1 MVYGSPLTL
10 PGEFLE
16 DSSPPSASFL
26 QELREKMSGFQP
38 PDVKR
43 PTFSPV
49 LESSDG
55 LREAELV
62 YVRRGGVLK
71 PLSPL
76 YEGPYR
82 VLEKSQKYFRLD
94 IGGQAEAVSVDRL
107 KPHLGPSN
115 VAPALPTKRG
125 RPSNAGGAG
134 VGGRGRP
141 PEVAASSRS

>member
-1 MVYGSPLTL
+1 
-10 PGEFLE
+10 
-16 DSSPPSASFL
+16 
-26 QELREKMSGFQP
+26 MSRFQP

-49 LESSDG
+49 SRSSDG

-76 YEGPYR
+76 YKGPYR

-94 IGGQAEAVSVDRL
+94 IGGRAEAVSVDRL

-115 VAPALPTKRG
+115 VAPALPPKRG
-125 RPSNAGGAG
+125 RPSNARGAG
-134 VGGRGRP
+134 VGGQGRP
-141 PEVAASSRS
+141 PGVAASSCS